1 MSSRVVV
8 YGLDNRSVGEL
19 RGIVNRGWTLIG
31 DPNVKPG
38 GQTSIILD
46 DISASKPWL
55 QLGRVVMIDHA
66 KLPRWAGVIDT
77 PWSAKLPVKASIYD
91 IEYLFNLRTPD
102 APVLLAGTT
111 GDIVQTMLEQINAQ
125 EETYLRIGQV
135 DDDVTRQET
144 LDERP
149 YWEQLT
155 SLIERAGMEMQI
167 RPVQE
172 EGRLYLYVDVLE
184 RVGRDTGFLFHDGQN
199 ANMNVLDAS
208 IDNEIWNRVIG
219 IGDESTLKDRGR
231 TAPMYEPASIRDF
244 RLRSQNVQFRDVRE
258 VSTLARYTATYV
270 RAASRPVLRLKVIIE
285 DVGDALRNVAA
296 GNTGIFHAYNI
307 YLPGGTIGWKGE
319 GRMKA
324 IAYDEST
331 NTVGMTV
338 EAEL

>member
-1 MSSRVVV
+1 
-8 YGLDNRSVGEL
+8 
-19 RGIVNRGWTLIG
+19 
-31 DPNVKPG
+31 
-38 GQTSIILD
+38 
-46 DISASKPWL
+46 
-55 QLGRVVMIDHA
+55 
-66 KLPRWAGVIDT
+66 
-77 PWSAKLPVKASIYD
+77 
-91 IEYLFNLRTPD
+91 
-102 APVLLAGTT
+102 
-111 GDIVQTMLEQINAQ
+111 
-125 EETYLRIGQV
+125 
-135 DDDVTRQET
+135 
-144 LDERP
+144 
-149 YWEQLT
+149 
-155 SLIERAGMEMQI
+155 MEMQI